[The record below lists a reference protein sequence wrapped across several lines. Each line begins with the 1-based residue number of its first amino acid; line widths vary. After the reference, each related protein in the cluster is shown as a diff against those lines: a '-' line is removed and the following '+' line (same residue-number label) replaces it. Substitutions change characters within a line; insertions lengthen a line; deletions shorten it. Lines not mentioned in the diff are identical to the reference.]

1 MTSWLNKTHVG
12 DCRALLKRMANDG
25 VKVQT
30 CVTSPPYWNLRD
42 YQVDGQIGL
51 ESSFEEWLAVM
62 VECFRAVREVL
73 AEDGTLWVNCGDTY
87 SSGGRTNYSSGS
99 ANNKGHG
106 VQDGQARP
114 DTPAGLKPKDL
125 LGMPWELAFAL
136 RRDGWYLRCDIIWSK
151 TNCMPESVSDRPT
164 RAHEYLFL
172 LSKSERYYY
181 DAEAIR
187 EPVGT
192 NTHARMSRAFS
203 GYAPTGQL
211 EHGGIMG
218 PRDNVRRPGVNP
230 KAVGHRADRSP
241 SGWDRSDGNHRDKKG
256 RYPGNGVGFGHGYDK
271 SSMQRGRV
279 KQNESFSEAI
289 SQEIERGFRNK
300 RTVWTLNTEGF
311 KGEHFATFPQKL
323 IEPCIL
329 AGAAVGQTVLDPFM
343 GAGTTALVA
352 THLGRQF
359 IGCELNQRY
368 VDLHDQR
375 QTTMGLAF

>member
-1 MTSWLNKTHVG
+1 MTGWINKTHVG

-51 ESSFEEWLAVM
+51 ENSFEEWLAVM

-73 AEDGTLWVNCGDTY
+73 ADDGTLWVNCGDTY

-99 ANNKGHG
+99 TNNKGHG

-114 DTPAGLKPKDL
+114 DTPAGLKAKDL

-136 RRDGWYLRCDIIWSK
+136 RRDGWYLRCDIIWHK
-151 TNCMPESVSDRPT
+151 PNPMPESCNDRPT
-164 RAHEYLFL
+164 KSHEYIFL
-172 LSKSERYYY
+172 LSKSERCFY
-181 DAEAIR
+181 DAEAIK
-187 EPVGT
+187 EPVTG
-192 NTHARMSRAFS
+192 NAHAR
-203 GYAPTGQL
+203 G
-211 EHGGIMG
+211 
-218 PRDNVRRPGVNP
+218 DGVNP
-230 KAVGHRADRSP
+230 KAAKFPAGWQ
-241 SGWDRSDGNHRDKKG
+241 SGPGSHSSLEHAQSSDGEREY
-256 RYPGNGVGFGHGYDK
+256 RP
-271 SSMQRGRV
+271 R
-279 KQNESFSEAI
+279 QNASFSAAVN
-289 SQEIERGFRNK
+289 GLVDDRNK
-300 RTVWTLNTEGF
+300 RSAWTVPTQPFSGA
-311 KGEHFATFPQKL
+311 HFATFPQKL